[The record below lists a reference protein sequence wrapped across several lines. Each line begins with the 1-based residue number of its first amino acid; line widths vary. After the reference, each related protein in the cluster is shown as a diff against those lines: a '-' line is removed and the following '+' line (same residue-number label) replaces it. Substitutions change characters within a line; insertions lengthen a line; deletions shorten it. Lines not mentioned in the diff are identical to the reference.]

1 MLLTRV
7 ADKLDLIT
15 NDPEERFIITG
26 VSWEQYETLLAELGD
41 SCSYR
46 VRYLKGNLEIIA
58 PSQRHESYKKLIAML
73 LETYFVETGMNF
85 YPLGST
91 TLRNVTSVRGVEPD
105 ECYCLHEKKPIPD
118 LVVEV
123 VITSGGINS
132 LELHEGLGVREVWF
146 FENHAFSL
154 YALREGGYE
163 KVTKSEL
170 LPALDI
176 GLLESCVVS
185 TDSPREI
192 LLGFRDAL
200 K

>member
-7 ADKLDLIT
+7 AEKLDLIT
-15 NDPEERFIITG
+15 NDPEERFMITG
-26 VSWEQYETLLAELGD
+26 VSWEQYETLLTELGD
-41 SCSYR
+41 GFGYR
-46 VRYLKGNLEIIA
+46 VRYLKGILEIMS

-73 LETYFVETGMNF
+73 LETYFVETGINF

-91 TLRNVTSVRGVEPD
+91 TLRNVASVRGVEPD
-105 ECYCLHEKKPIPD
+105 ECYCLHENKPLPD

-123 VITSGGINS
+123 VITSGGISS
-132 LELHEGLGVREVWF
+132 LELYEGLGVREVWF
-146 FENHAFSL
+146 FENQAFSL

-163 KVTKSEL
+163 EVTKSEL

-176 GLLESCVVS
+176 SLLESCVLS

-192 LLGFRDAL
+192 LLSFRDAL
-200 K
+200 H